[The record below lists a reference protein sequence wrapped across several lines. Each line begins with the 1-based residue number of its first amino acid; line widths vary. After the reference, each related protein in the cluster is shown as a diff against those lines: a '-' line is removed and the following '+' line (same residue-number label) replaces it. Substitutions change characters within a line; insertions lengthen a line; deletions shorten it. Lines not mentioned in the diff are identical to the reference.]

1 MKSISVITSGRLR
14 DTLNPGTSRFG
25 AAVPRLGAGV
35 LVPWH
40 SVWGASLGPLR
51 ERGHLAGCR
60 ECRSASVPPCS
71 FRSGARWWGWPGLRP
86 RRHDRQSEMS
96 ARRAIG
102 MAAEKMTDGDAENVP
117 AQDPP
122 GAGPVDTCEQRY
134 PDYLMDFPP
143 DLSPEQVQHWQRFFN
158 LREDILLDYGYQTAR
173 AYWTDLQDIFEW
185 AIARDKDVLTLTN
198 RDLRQ
203 YCALLRRRK
212 YSEATIRRRM
222 VAWRKMEEKMKE
234 G

>member
-1 MKSISVITSGRLR
+1 
-14 DTLNPGTSRFG
+14 
-25 AAVPRLGAGV
+25 
-35 LVPWH
+35 
-40 SVWGASLGPLR
+40 
-51 ERGHLAGCR
+51 
-60 ECRSASVPPCS
+60 
-71 FRSGARWWGWPGLRP
+71 
-86 RRHDRQSEMS
+86 
-96 ARRAIG
+96 

-122 GAGPVDTCEQRY
+122 GAGPVDACEQRY

-143 DLSPEQVQHWQRFFN
+143 DLPLEQVQRWQRFFN

-185 AIARDKDVLTLTN
+185 AVARDKDVLALTD

-203 YCALLRRRK
+203 YRALLRRRK

>member
-1 MKSISVITSGRLR
+1 MAGSVKL
-14 DTLNPGTSRFG
+14 
-25 AAVPRLGAGV
+25 AALGGKN
-35 LVPWH
+35 
-40 SVWGASLGPLR
+40 G
-51 ERGHLAGCR
+51 
-60 ECRSASVPPCS
+60 
-71 FRSGARWWGWPGLRP
+71 
-86 RRHDRQSEMS
+86 QSEIS

-102 MAAEKMTDGDAENVP
+102 MAAEKMTDGDAENAP
-117 AQDPP
+117 AQDPS
-122 GAGPVDTCEQRY
+122 GAGPVDACEQRY

-143 DLSPEQVQHWQRFFN
+143 DLPPEQVQHWQRFFN

-185 AIARDKDVLTLTN
+185 AVARDKDVLALTD

>member
-1 MKSISVITSGRLR
+1 MAGPVKL
-14 DTLNPGTSRFG
+14 
-25 AAVPRLGAGV
+25 AALGGKN
-35 LVPWH
+35 
-40 SVWGASLGPLR
+40 G
-51 ERGHLAGCR
+51 
-60 ECRSASVPPCS
+60 
-71 FRSGARWWGWPGLRP
+71 
-86 RRHDRQSEMS
+86 QSEIS

-102 MAAEKMTDGDAENVP
+102 MAAEKMTDGDAENAP
-117 AQDPP
+117 AQDPS
-122 GAGPVDTCEQRY
+122 GAGPVDACEQRY

-143 DLSPEQVQHWQRFFN
+143 DLPPEQVQHWQRFFN

-173 AYWTDLQDIFEW
+173 AYWADLQDIFEW
-185 AIARDKDVLTLTN
+185 AIARDKDVLTLTD

-222 VAWRKMEEKMKE
+222 VSWRKMEEKMKE

>member
-1 MKSISVITSGRLR
+1 
-14 DTLNPGTSRFG
+14 
-25 AAVPRLGAGV
+25 
-35 LVPWH
+35 
-40 SVWGASLGPLR
+40 
-51 ERGHLAGCR
+51 
-60 ECRSASVPPCS
+60 
-71 FRSGARWWGWPGLRP
+71 
-86 RRHDRQSEMS
+86 
-96 ARRAIG
+96 
-102 MAAEKMTDGDAENVP
+102 MAKEKTTGDAEDIGAGAQTADP
-117 AQDPP
+117 AQDEPDP
-122 GAGPVDTCEQRY
+122 GPADAPVRRY

-143 DLSPEQVQHWQRFFN
+143 DLPPEQARRWQRFFD

-185 AIARDKDVLTLTN
+185 AVERDKDILALTG

-234 G
+234 E

>member
-1 MKSISVITSGRLR
+1 
-14 DTLNPGTSRFG
+14 
-25 AAVPRLGAGV
+25 
-35 LVPWH
+35 
-40 SVWGASLGPLR
+40 
-51 ERGHLAGCR
+51 
-60 ECRSASVPPCS
+60 
-71 FRSGARWWGWPGLRP
+71 
-86 RRHDRQSEMS
+86 
-96 ARRAIG
+96 
-102 MAAEKMTDGDAENVP
+102 MAAEKMTDGDAENVSV
-117 AQDPP
+117 QDPP
-122 GAGPVDTCEQRY
+122 GAGPVDAHEQRY

-143 DLSPEQVQHWQRFFN
+143 DLSPEQIQRWRQFFD

-185 AIARDKDVLTLTN
+185 AAARDKDVLALTD

-222 VAWRKMEEKMKE
+222 VAWRKMEEKMKD

>member
-1 MKSISVITSGRLR
+1 MTTPKT
-14 DTLNPGTSRFG
+14 PGPRRRPPTRRRTSRMRDRPAF
-25 AAVPRLGAGV
+25 
-35 LVPWH
+35 
-40 SVWGASLGPLR
+40 
-51 ERGHLAGCR
+51 
-60 ECRSASVPPCS
+60 PC
-71 FRSGARWWGWPGLRP
+71 
-86 RRHDRQSEMS
+86 
-96 ARRAIG
+96 
-102 MAAEKMTDGDAENVP
+102 
-117 AQDPP
+117 
-122 GAGPVDTCEQRY
+122 Y

-143 DLSPEQVQHWQRFFN
+143 NLAPEQVRRWRRFFD

-185 AIARDKDVLTLTN
+185 AVARDKDVLALTN

-234 G
+234 E

>member
-1 MKSISVITSGRLR
+1 
-14 DTLNPGTSRFG
+14 
-25 AAVPRLGAGV
+25 
-35 LVPWH
+35 
-40 SVWGASLGPLR
+40 
-51 ERGHLAGCR
+51 
-60 ECRSASVPPCS
+60 
-71 FRSGARWWGWPGLRP
+71 
-86 RRHDRQSEMS
+86 
-96 ARRAIG
+96 
-102 MAAEKMTDGDAENVP
+102 MAAEETTGDDAEDTRAEAQTANP
-117 AQDPP
+117 AQDEPD
-122 GAGPVDTCEQRY
+122 AGPAGFPVRRY

-143 DLSPEQVQHWQRFFN
+143 NLAPEQVRRWRRFFD

-185 AIARDKDVLTLTN
+185 AVARDKDVLALTN

-212 YSEATIRRRM
+212 YSAATIRRRM